1 MERVERFEDLAPRL
15 SAQLKRGV
23 VTNNFL
29 SRTSYDQ
36 EVRAGLLVHET
47 PGCLY
52 LLRRRRGY
60 YVLNFYLQQGF
71 APELPPVDLPM
82 VLELVWRPK
91 DTSAMAAVAQFEALG
106 FVHQFGRRRF
116 QREPG
121 PGVPQQ
127 AQVRFAAAE
136 ETAVV
141 LALMERSFDAFGG
154 CIPNPETLEREI
166 SDRSVLCIY
175 DENGLAG
182 LLHFQRGRAA
192 SEIRH
197 LAVRADRR
205 GQGLAS
211 QLLEAYL
218 GETQGKKSQVWA
230 RRGNIPAERL
240 YKTYQFRP
248 DGWESAV
255 LLAGG
260 KGRL

>member
-1 MERVERFEDLAPRL
+1 MEQVERFEDLAPRL

-29 SRTSYDQ
+29 SRTGYDR
-36 EVRAGLLVHET
+36 EIEAGLLVHET
-47 PGCLY
+47 AGCLQ

-71 APELPPVDLPM
+71 APELPPVALPV

-91 DTSAMAAVAQFEALG
+91 DATAVAAAAAQFETLG
-106 FVHQFGRRRF
+106 FVRQFARRRF

-121 PGVPQQ
+121 TGSPQ

-136 ETAVV
+136 ETPAV
-141 LALMERSFDAFGG
+141 LALLERSFDPFGG
-154 CIPNPETLEREI
+154 CIPNPEMLEREI
-166 SDRSVLCIY
+166 VDRSVLCIY
-175 DENGLAG
+175 DGGGIAG

-197 LAVRADRR
+197 LAVRADCR

-211 QLLEAYL
+211 RLLEAYL
-218 GETQGKKSQVWA
+218 GETRGQKSQVWA

-240 YKTYQFRP
+240 YETYQFRP

-260 KGRL
+260 KEHL